1 MKMKKLS
8 IVSII
13 AAGLL
18 TGCGSTEE
26 VEEEPKK
33 EVVKQEVKETKKKE
47 VVEEE
52 PKVKEAPKKEVVK
65 EEAPKIKK
73 EQYDVVWGTYDK
85 EWVYADSWTGEG
97 FESFDVA
104 LKVLDDCSKKTE
116 EATEQC
122 VKDYLM
128 KH

>member
-1 MKMKKLS
+1 MKKLLT
-8 IVSII
+8 VYLV
-13 AAGLL
+13 ATGLL
-18 TGCGSTEE
+18 TGCDVSEE
-26 VEEEPKK
+26 AKEEPKK
-33 EVVKQEVKETKKKE
+33 EVVKETPKKE
-47 VVEEE
+47 VVKEE
-52 PKVKEAPKKEVVK
+52 PKVKEAPI
-65 EEAPKIKK
+65 IKK

-85 EWVYADSWTGEG
+85 EWVYSDSWTGEG